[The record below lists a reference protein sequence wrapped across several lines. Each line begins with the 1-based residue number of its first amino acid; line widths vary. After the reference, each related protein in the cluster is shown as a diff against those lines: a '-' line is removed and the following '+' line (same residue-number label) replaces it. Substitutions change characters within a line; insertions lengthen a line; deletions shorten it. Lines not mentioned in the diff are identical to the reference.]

1 MTTICDKFFA
11 NRIPLKTVVLL
22 FYQSVCA
29 GNYCQAT
36 LTLVDDLFLGTSP
49 QPQKTSQLWK
59 KW

>member
-11 NRIPLKTVVLL
+11 NHIPLKTVVLL

-36 LTLVDDLFLGTSP
+36 LTLVHDFF
-49 QPQKTSQLWK
+49 
-59 KW
+59 